1 MPKISVL
8 QNVIQ
13 PKAPHAAPVAKRSD
27 AVNYLEDM
35 EEITAALVENAPVA
49 MAMLDRDLRY
59 VLANRQWITD
69 FALRSALPLVGR
81 SQFEVFPNLH
91 PGWRSVYERALQGHV
106 IRSEHDIL
114 PGQGGRSMICR
125 WEVRPWRRSRDAAV
139 IGIMVTC
146 EKFIRG
152 TESTGEANE
161 PGSAPLP
168 TLPQCSLPMAILSAA
183 GDLEQSNDAFKL
195 GTHSGTGPIWEL
207 LAEGGEQ
214 AKVIQADVLVHA
226 GRLLAEPNAK
236 HSLSSTLPLKNKDTQ
251 WVICQVQHVGRIGL
265 LIVGAPQTAS
275 AISASLM
282 PPATL
287 FVPAA
292 PVADPAKDATI
303 EKLESQLDELK
314 KLEAAY
320 KRREGRHREV
330 LDTMPCGLVVLDE
343 RGRPIFQNAHVK
355 SLVGRE
361 LATGGSVEQWLCDAC
376 IDPAAKTEVA
386 ATWRDDIWRR
396 ELTKIISLTTADGLM
411 KDLEFRPT
419 PLPNGGLLLTIH
431 DVSEAC
437 HLEEMLHAVEAKF
450 RTVLR
455 DCPVPVLL
463 TDAGGSIFE
472 ANAEAEALL
481 GKSRNELRRT
491 RLDDLLSPQE
501 SLSFSAALK
510 RMAEQGQSSTSLPVS
525 LAEKDG
531 TLGVSLIR
539 NPDGKLHALAH
550 FFQVAVQAAQ
560 PPVIPPAIPE
570 QLDQPAE
577 PVVEVITTLEWKPL
591 LQTDAQGRIVEWL
604 DEVATPLFGWTT
616 STLGNRWLHQLFRPS
631 DATGFYADLRS
642 SLESEDAVTWRWYGA
657 DGRSGETEFQLR
669 RRPDGEAAVEL
680 LQHVEVV
687 QTITPSA
694 EPPPLPLP
702 NLPAPMPGKANT
714 FLIAPGPAV
723 FWNNSD
729 LSRERMLITETHHRV
744 KNHLQIISSLL
755 NLQSNNVDDEVTRN
769 HLRSSQNRVKAVAA
783 LHQHLFQLQLGQT
796 LSLVDFTEE
805 LIPRLR
811 ECYDVGADRVAVE
824 IYLADAQIKEEWL
837 MPCALIL
844 NEALSNAFEHAF
856 PDGRQGVVRVSFSV
870 DEGCGHL
877 TVTDNGIGLPE
888 GFAQVDA
895 STQSMG
901 LKVMGIFSDQ
911 MGGQINL
918 KNIVGKGVSFDL
930 QFPMTCV
937 DI

>member
-8 QNVIQ
+8 QNVIH
-13 PKAPHAAPVAKRSD
+13 PKSPQAAPVAMRSD

-49 MAMLDRDLRY
+49 MAMLDRELRY

-81 SQFEVFPNLH
+81 SQFDVFPNLH

-114 PGQGGRSMICR
+114 PGQSGRSMICR

-152 TESTGEANE
+152 TESSSESSE
-161 PGSAPLP
+161 LGSVPQA

-195 GTHSGTGPIWEL
+195 GAHSGNGPIWDL
-207 LAEGGEQ
+207 LAEGADQ
-214 AKVIQADVLVHA
+214 AKVIQADVLGHA
-226 GRLLAEPNAK
+226 GRLLAEPAAK
-236 HSLSSTLPLKNKDTQ
+236 HSLPSTLPLKNKDTQ
-251 WVICQVQHVGRIGL
+251 WVICQVQDVGRIGL
-265 LIVGAPQTAS
+265 LIVGAPQNAS

-287 FVPAA
+287 FEPAI
-292 PVADPAKDATI
+292 PIADPAKDATI
-303 EKLESQLDELK
+303 VKLETQLEELK

-343 RGRPIFQNAHVK
+343 RGRPIFQNAHVR

-361 LATGGSVEQWLCDAC
+361 LAAGCSVEQWLCDAC
-376 IDPAAKTEVA
+376 IDPAAKAEVA

-396 ELTKIISLTTADGLM
+396 ELTKIVSLTTADGLV

-437 HLEEMLHAVEAKF
+437 QLGEMLHAVEAKF

-472 ANAEAEALL
+472 ANAEAESLL
-481 GKSRNELRRT
+481 GKSRIELRRT

-501 SLSFSAALK
+501 SLSFSTALK
-510 RMAEQGQSSTSLPVS
+510 RMAEQGQNSTRLPVC

-550 FFQVAVQAAQ
+550 FFQVTVQSAQ
-560 PPVIPPAIPE
+560 PPVCPPAIPE
-570 QLDQPAE
+570 ETVQPAK
-577 PVVEVITTLEWKPL
+577 PAVEVVTTLEWKPL
-591 LQTDAQGRIVEWL
+591 LQTDAQGRIIDWREN
-604 DEVATPLFGWTT
+604 VATPLFGWTAT
-616 STLGNRWLHQLFRPS
+616 TLGNRWLHQLFRPS

-642 SLESEDAVTWRWYGA
+642 SLESETAVTWRWYGA
-657 DGRSGETEFQLR
+657 DGRNGEAEFQLR
-669 RRPDGEAAVEL
+669 SLPEGEAAVEL
-680 LQHVEVV
+680 LQRLEMV
-687 QTITPSA
+687 QTITSAVTPPPVPSA
-694 EPPPLPLP
+694 QTPTPTL
-702 NLPAPMPGKANT
+702 GKAST
-714 FLIAPGPAV
+714 FVIAPGPSFFLEQQRSFTRADADHGDAP
-723 FWNNSD
+723 SGEEPSPD
-729 LSRERMLITETHHRV
+729 
-744 KNHLQIISSLL
+744 HLQ
-755 NLQSNNVDDEVTRN
+755 
-769 HLRSSQNRVKAVAA
+769 
-783 LHQHLFQLQLGQT
+783 
-796 LSLVDFTEE
+796 
-805 LIPRLR
+805 P
-811 ECYDVGADRVAVE
+811 
-824 IYLADAQIKEEWL
+824 AQPPEQER
-837 MPCALIL
+837 
-844 NEALSNAFEHAF
+844 
-856 PDGRQGVVRVSFSV
+856 GR
-870 DEGCGHL
+870 
-877 TVTDNGIGLPE
+877 
-888 GFAQVDA
+888 
-895 STQSMG
+895 
-901 LKVMGIFSDQ
+901 
-911 MGGQINL
+911 
-918 KNIVGKGVSFDL
+918 
-930 QFPMTCV
+930 
-937 DI
+937 